1 MTAMWK
7 THWAII
13 LLSLLVR
20 RIVADDD
27 NMFIHPT
34 APGPSDNF
42 IADPI
47 NPGSGIQIKTVYTL
61 NSNGS
66 GDQYFDWTV
75 DTYDTNIT
83 SSPAFFFWFPR
94 IGDDL
99 YRKLERNPHQRSIKL
114 KSCHNIC
121 GSYEQSST
129 SCYNEQRQFG
139 FSFKHE
145 FRLWQYR
152 HQGRAGGGTTTTLLW
167 PQPTHLLPK
176 TNTSNSHPS
185 SNHIA
190 LKLFFGLIIPLFLIV
205 VIALLV
211 YFYRRS
217 RASQVQPS
225 DEAGTSADQQLPAY
239 KQRPEEVGPEEPP
252 PAYRP

>member
-1 MTAMWK
+1 MMAPRQTKA
-7 THWAII
+7 AII
-13 LLSLLVR
+13 LLSLLARQV
-20 RIVADDD
+20 VAAQ
-27 NMFIHPT
+27 T
-34 APGPSDNF
+34 
-42 IADPI
+42 
-47 NPGSGIQIKTVYTL
+47 TT
-61 NSNGS
+61 
-66 GDQYFDWTV
+66 T
-75 DTYDTNIT
+75 TT
-83 SSPAFFFWFPR
+83 SPA
-94 IGDDL
+94 
-99 YRKLERNPHQRSIKL
+99 H
-114 KSCHNIC
+114 
-121 GSYEQSST
+121 T
-129 SCYNEQRQFG
+129 
-139 FSFKHE
+139 
-145 FRLWQYR
+145 
-152 HQGRAGGGTTTTLLW
+152 AGGTTTTLLW